1 MPRTP
6 LQGLAFLI
14 GFAISIWLAPGRIAT
29 EPLTDPEASRLEASL
44 YQQVNAVRAQFHLV
58 PLVRQ
63 PDLDG
68 VARAHSSDMASR
80 GYLAHESPEG
90 ENPVHRLE
98 RGRVDGFSMAAE
110 NIGMTTKP
118 SPASEI
124 VTSWMHSPV
133 HRTNVL
139 APAFNATGI
148 GVARGRDGAWI
159 ATQLY
164 VTYPR

>member
-1 MPRTP
+1 VPRTP
-6 LQGLAFLI
+6 LQGLAFVI
-14 GFAISIWLAPGRIAT
+14 GFAIAIWLGPATIAV
-29 EPLTDPEASRLEASL
+29 EPVSDPEASRLEASL
-44 YQQVNAVRAQFHLV
+44 YEQVNAVRAQHHLV

-63 PDLDG
+63 PALDG
-68 VARAHSSDMASR
+68 VARGHSSDMASR

-98 RGRVDGFSMAAE
+98 RGQVDGFSMAAE

-124 VTSWMHSPV
+124 VTGWMRSPV
-133 HRTNVL
+133 HRTNIL
-139 APAFNATGI
+139 APAFNSTGL